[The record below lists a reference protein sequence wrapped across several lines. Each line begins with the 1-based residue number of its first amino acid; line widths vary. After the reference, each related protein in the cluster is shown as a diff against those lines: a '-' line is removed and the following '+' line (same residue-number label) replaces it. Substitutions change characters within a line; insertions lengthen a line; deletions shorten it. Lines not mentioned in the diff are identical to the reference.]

1 MPSHTDFAL
10 RIILAMVL
18 GGAIGLERELADK
31 TAGLRTHISV
41 ALGCCLFALVSAYS
55 FDYFGSIARNDSSY
69 SVDVTRIASSVA
81 AGIGFLGG
89 GAILKHGATIRGL
102 TTAASLWVTAAIGV
116 AVGFGQFF
124 MATLSTAALLVALVG
139 LRRPARWLDR
149 RVVRDHQRLRLVLA
163 DHADPGAVMN
173 ALHAMRGVR
182 VESVRVRDED
192 DRLLIEADV
201 GATHR
206 GAEVE
211 PLLGPLLQRDDIIE
225 FDIS

>member
-1 MPSHTDFAL
+1 VPSHAEL
-10 RIILAMVL
+10 AVRIVLAMVL

-41 ALGCCLFALVSAYS
+41 ALGCCLFAVVSAYS
-55 FDYFGSIARNDSSY
+55 FDFFGSIPRNDSSY

-124 MATLSTAALLVALVG
+124 VATLSTVALLVALVG

-149 RVVRDHQRLRLVLA
+149 RVARDHQRVRLVLA
-163 DHADPGAVMN
+163 DHADPGAVMS
-173 ALHAMRGVR
+173 ALRDLRGVR
-182 VESVRVRDED
+182 VDAVRVRDEAG
-192 DRLLIEADV
+192 RLLLEADV
-201 GATHR
+201 DAVHR

-211 PLLGPLLQRDDIIE
+211 PLLGPLLQRDDIVE

>member
-1 MPSHTDFAL
+1 MPSHADLAV
-10 RIILAMVL
+10 RIIVTMVL
-18 GGAIGLERELADK
+18 GGAIGLERELSDK

-55 FDYFGSIARNDSSY
+55 FDFFGSIPRNDSSY

-124 MATLSTAALLVALVG
+124 MATVSTVALLVALVG

-149 RVVRDHQRLRLVLA
+149 RVARDHEQVRLVLA
-163 DHADPGAVMN
+163 DAADPGAVMN
-173 ALHAMRGVR
+173 ALRQLRGVH
-182 VESVRVRDED
+182 VESMRVRDEEG
-192 DRLLIEADV
+192 RLVV
-201 GATHR
+201 GADLRATSG

-211 PLLGPLLQRDDIIE
+211 PLLGPLLQRDDIVE
-225 FDIS
+225 LDLG